1 MEERKKK
8 NYDYNKEQTW
18 MKMNR
23 KQILQGKEQKKRKKK
38 KQIQTN
44 VHM

>member
-1 MEERKKK
+1 MKERKNK